1 MWGAAS
7 WKFWHKKRAVVGVQ
21 NLETQI
27 PEVLHV
33 EAGDVVILTY
43 ENAMVSMK
51 NSNIT
56 ISEAF

>member
-1 MWGAAS
+1 M
-7 WKFWHKKRAVVGVQ
+7 VGIK
-21 NLETQI
+21 NLERQI

-33 EAGDVVILTY
+33 EAGDVMILTY

>member
-1 MWGAAS
+1 M
-7 WKFWHKKRAVVGVQ
+7 VGVQ